1 MIIQPILYSIMAIFN
16 VTGRCSVYME
26 VSTFYTMVLFK
37 LTYECSFCIL
47 DTYLHSTMVLFKSV
61 AIATQ

>member
-1 MIIQPILYSIMAIFN
+1 MAIFN

-47 DTYLHSTMVLFKSV
+47 DTYLHSTMVLFKWSYSN
-61 AIATQ
+61 IKRM